1 MFCAS
6 IVYPTGLDR
15 FDADYFSARH
25 IPMFV
30 SFLGENCARYEVH
43 RPLMQPEAPDPPF
56 AAAAYVWVHSAEEFG
71 AVLAKH
77 GEEIYADI
85 ERFSSGQPVRA
96 WSLVVDPVAE
106 DRTTR

>member
-1 MFCAS
+1 
-6 IVYPTGLDR
+6 
-15 FDADYFSARH
+15 
-25 IPMFV
+25 
-30 SFLGENCARYEVH
+30 
-43 RPLMQPEAPDPPF
+43 
-56 AAAAYVWVHSAEEFG
+56 VWVHSAEEFG

-106 DRTTR
+106 DPTTR